1 MHSESSVSKFNQVV
15 RGRNLIILAV
25 AEVVL
30 FLVANIAY
38 GAGHQHGLRDIV
50 SNVAW
55 VLFLV
60 GCILLIALA
69 VTVVV
74 PISREAREAT
84 GPNALAPNMPL
95 DTVVVIVPFQR
106 VVLPLPLRSAAD
118 HLGRGSVNNTGVRR
132 SLWAQSGWCSA
143 PSFAAGGAPG

>member
-25 AEVVL
+25 ADVVL

-69 VTVVV
+69 VTVV
-74 PISREAREAT
+74 
-84 GPNALAPNMPL
+84 
-95 DTVVVIVPFQR
+95 FQ
-106 VVLPLPLRSAAD
+106 
-118 HLGRGSVNNTGVRR
+118 SVVRR
-132 SLWAQSGWCSA
+132 AKRPA
-143 PSFAAGGAPG
+143 PTL